1 MMSLTQQCLYILQ
14 TIFTLKTLFPAP
26 PEAGISR
33 DKTIDGKLM
42 QTTNY
47 DEQNFPIC
55 RLKSLVKSLNTARFR
70 TNQSRLNYTLQTYK

>member
-1 MMSLTQQCLYILQ
+1 MYSPSLQQTNLNNEDICTIMMSLTQQCLYILQ

-42 QTTNY
+42 QNCKY
-47 DEQNFPIC
+47 DENYS
-55 RLKSLVKSLNTARFR
+55 SL
-70 TNQSRLNYTLQTYK
+70 